1 MVPDY
6 FARSAE
12 KEVQQNTPKEKEP
25 SPEAVQLARGL
36 AARKDDNF
44 GVKMLWW
51 LKEQVPLAEA
61 FLVAI
66 SLHVVGFP
74 LVWFI
79 GWAFPWPQPPVITTI
94 IEFDLTDWP
103 KHAQT
108 PKKIFDFRDPKFN
121 P

>member
-1 MVPDY
+1 M
-6 FARSAE
+6 
-12 KEVQQNTPKEKEP
+12 QQNTPKEKEP
-25 SPEAVQLARGL
+25 SPEAVQLRRGL
-36 AARKDDNF
+36 AQRKDESF
-44 GVKMLWW
+44 GEKMLWW

-79 GWAFPWPQPPVITTI
+79 GWALPWPKPPVVTTI